1 MSQSVQ
7 RPRMS
12 TKAKLLLVLAFVTL
26 VYFLVGGEAEPVE
39 VEVESES

>member
-7 RPRMS
+7 RTGMS

-26 VYFLVGGEAEPVE
+26 VYFLVGSEAEPVE
-39 VEVESES
+39 VEVESEE

>member
-7 RPRMS
+7 RRGMS

-26 VYFLVGGEAEPVE
+26 VYFLVGSEAEPVE
-39 VEVESES
+39 VEVESEG